1 MAEKFD
7 IVVMGAGLVGLASAL
22 ALAQQGYSV
31 CVLDSA
37 ASPASAPDQFSLNV
51 WDSRI
56 YAISPGNADWLTQ
69 LGAWQ
74 SLQHERVCEIS
85 QMHIAGD
92 GADLHFDSYA
102 ANVPHLGFI
111 VENDNLLQALLQS
124 IAQYDNIH
132 VRWSGRAQSMQVQ
145 ADGAYIQLPDGQI
158 QSQLVVAA
166 DGGQSWTRK
175 QMGISS
181 HVQPYAQ
188 SAVVANFAIEKPHQ
202 GIARQ
207 WFGRDGILAWLPMA
221 GQRMSMVWSTTQAH
235 ALLQLSD
242 AELADKVAAAG
253 EFAWGE
259 FRCITSALAFKL
271 QKQSVSSLVADR
283 VVLVGDAAHQ
293 VHPLAGQG
301 VNLGFRDVVALSQVL
316 QQKNAL
322 QTIADKRL
330 LRNYERARK
339 SDILALSLVTD
350 GLQQL
355 YAHEQPWLSRLR
367 QQGLRFTEQQGK
379 LKQLLIQHAMM

>member
-7 IVVMGAGLVGLASAL
+7 IVVMGAGLVGAASAL
-22 ALAQQGYSV
+22 ALAQQGYTV
-31 CVLDSA
+31 CVLDNA
-37 ASPASAPDQFSLNV
+37 AAPAMPHLRAEV

-56 YAISPGNADWLTQ
+56 YAISPGNAEWLAQ

-74 SLQHERVCEIS
+74 ALQVERVAEIS

-111 VENDNLLQALLQS
+111 VENDNLLQALLQR
-124 IAQYDNIH
+124 IAHYDNIH
-132 VRWSGRAQSMQVQ
+132 VRWSSRAESLRIQE
-145 ADGAYIQLPDGQI
+145 DGAYIELLDGRQI
-158 QSQLVVAA
+158 QAQLVVAA

-181 HVQPYAQ
+181 QVQAYAQ
-188 SAVVANFAIEKPHQ
+188 SGVVANFAIEKPHH
-202 GIARQ
+202 GVARQ
-207 WFGRDGILAWLPMA
+207 WFDRDGILAWLPMA
-221 GQRMSMVWSTTQAH
+221 GNRMSMVWSTAQAD
-235 ALLQLSD
+235 ALLGLSE
-242 AELADKVAAAG
+242 AELAHKVAAAG
-253 EFAWGE
+253 AFAWGE
-259 FRCITSALAFKL
+259 FSCITSAQAFKL
-271 QKQSVSSLVADR
+271 QKQSVSSLIADR

-301 VNLGFRDVVALSQVL
+301 VNLGFRDVVALSLAL
-316 QQKNAL
+316 QQKNTL

-355 YAHEQPWLSRLR
+355 YAQQQPWLSRLR
-367 QQGLRFTEQQGK
+367 QQGLRFTEQHSK